1 MKGTGKWT
9 VQQSAELSVAAPTIA
24 SALDGRF
31 LSGLKDERVKAAA
44 FLEAQ
49 GVPAAA
55 APASVDKKQLVAD
68 VRAALYA
75 SKICSYA
82 QGMNLIRAKS
92 AEQKWN
98 LNLGDMARIWK
109 GGCIIRAAFL
119 GDIKAAYDRN
129 AALDSLLVDPFFAKG
144 LAARQAAWRRV
155 VGLGVSTGVAMPV
168 RARQIGAGVCV
179 VVLAFAL
186 TRCTCCVS
194 GHVGVAGVL
203 RQLPPRAHAGEP
215 GAGAARLL
223 WEPHL
228 RAHRH
233 GGLAPHAV
241 ERRQQRRLHHHHR
254 VHQLGGA
261 LTLSARGAEQYGGRG
276 RGTHLSLRQPRS
288 DVTSDFLRASWR
300 WIATQYHYINLTK
313 KSAQAHA
320 SASSASAAAASSATR
335 GTGTAPAAER
345 TA

>member
-9 VQQSAELSVAAPTIA
+9 VQQAAELSVAAPTIA

-49 GVPAAA
+49 GVPAAK

-92 AEQKWN
+92 VEQKWN

-155 VGLGVSTGVAMPV
+155 VGLGVSSGVAMPV
-168 RARQIGAGVCV
+168 RACSGFLPGRECLIARADACVRCRACLRRWRTSTATAARACRPTWCRRSATTLDRTRTSAPTWRAGT
-179 VVLAFAL
+179 
-186 TRCTCCVS
+186 TRCGATPTAPTPS
-194 GHVGVAGVL
+194 
-203 RQLPPRAHAGEP
+203 PPP
-215 GAGAARLL
+215 GTPTEAA
-223 WEPHL
+223 
-228 RAHRH
+228 
-233 GGLAPHAV
+233 LA
-241 ERRQQRRLHHHHR
+241 L
-254 VHQLGGA
+254 
-261 LTLSARGAEQYGGRG
+261 
-276 RGTHLSLRQPRS
+276 
-288 DVTSDFLRASWR
+288 
-300 WIATQYHYINLTK
+300 
-313 KSAQAHA
+313 
-320 SASSASAAAASSATR
+320 SAAAGWRAGHQTEGTSAAWR
-335 GTGTAPAAER
+335 R
-345 TA
+345 VRV

>member
-1 MKGTGKWT
+1 VFACAAREDDQKPGSGALVDKIQDKTGMKGTGKWT

-55 APASVDKKQLVAD
+55 APAGVDKKQLVAD

-92 AEQKWN
+92 AEQKWG

-144 LAARQAAWRRV
+144 LAERQAAWRRV

-168 RARQIGAGVCV
+168 RCIARAAVCCFWGRADGLVARRACRRRWRTLTATAARACRPTWCRRSATISGRTRTSAPTWTAGTTRSGATPT
-179 VVLAFAL
+179 AP
-186 TRCTCCVS
+186 TPS
-194 GHVGVAGVL
+194 
-203 RQLPPRAHAGEP
+203 PPR
-215 GAGAARLL
+215 
-223 WEPHL
+223 
-228 RAHRH
+228 
-233 GGLAPHAV
+233 
-241 ERRQQRRLHHHHR
+241 
-254 VHQLGGA
+254 
-261 LTLSARGAEQYGGRG
+261 
-276 RGTHLSLRQPRS
+276 GTP
-288 DVTSDFLRASWR
+288 
-300 WIATQYHYINLTK
+300 
-313 KSAQAHA
+313 
-320 SASSASAAAASSATR
+320 TR
-335 GTGTAPAAER
+335 PVGSH
-345 TA
+345 